1 MLLARPFEGASC
13 PDRQPSTIGRTVAHQ
28 PGTDDDAM
36 ATTRGILSAALILF
50 LTLSGCA
57 AIEREAERLRP
68 SASIESTRV
77 TGFDFDAARLLVDV
91 RVDNPNPVGIE
102 IAGLD
107 YELRLNG
114 ERVLTGESAD
124 RSDIPPRGSGTVAVP
139 ITLDYGDLA
148 DRVGH
153 LRGRDTVDYA
163 IDLGIMVD
171 VPLLGK
177 RRVPVTASGTVPIP
191 QRPEI
196 ALRDLRVERLG
207 LGGARVMLDVA
218 VSNPNAFALALNT
231 LQYELSINGGNWA
244 RGSLNELSRVGA
256 GERSTMSIPVNLDFA
271 AIGSGVREL
280 LMAGARAD
288 YDLSGVLSGT
298 AGPDLF
304 GDFEL
309 SFEETGTIGVAR

>member
-1 MLLARPFEGASC
+1 MT
-13 PDRQPSTIGRTVAHQ
+13 TIGRFFGLSLAILLA
-28 PGTDDDAM
+28 GT
-36 ATTRGILSAALILF
+36 
-50 LTLSGCA
+50 GCA
-57 AIEREAERLRP
+57 ALEREAERRKP
-68 SASIESTRV
+68 SASIDSTRV

-107 YELRLNG
+107 YELRLDD
-114 ERVLTGESAD
+114 ERVLTGDSAE
-124 RSDIPPRGSGTVAVP
+124 RSDIPARGSGTVAVP

-153 LRGRDTVDYA
+153 LRGRDKVDYA

-177 RRVPVTASGTVPIP
+177 RRLPVTASGTVPIP
-191 QRPEI
+191 QRPDI
-196 ALRDLRVERLG
+196 ALRDLRVERLS
-207 LGGARVMLDVA
+207 LGGARVVLDVA

-231 LQYELSINGGNWA
+231 LQYELSINSGDWA
-244 RGSLNELSRVGA
+244 SGALSELTQVGA
-256 GERSTMSIPVNLDFA
+256 GERSTLSVPIDLDFA
-271 AIGSGVREL
+271 AIGSGVRAL

-288 YDLSGVLSGT
+288 YGLSGVLSGT

-309 SFEETGTIGVAR
+309 SFDETGTIGVTR

>member
-1 MLLARPFEGASC
+1 MTTMGRVFGLSLAILLA
-13 PDRQPSTIGRTVAHQ
+13 
-28 PGTDDDAM
+28 GT
-36 ATTRGILSAALILF
+36 
-50 LTLSGCA
+50 GCA
-57 AIEREAERLRP
+57 ALEREAERRKP
-68 SASIESTRV
+68 SASIDSTRV

-114 ERVLTGESAD
+114 ERVLTGDSTD
-124 RSDIPPRGSGTVAVP
+124 RSDIPARGSGTVAVP
-139 ITLDYGDLA
+139 ITLNYGDLA
-148 DRVGH
+148 DRVAH

-177 RRVPVTASGTVPIP
+177 RRLPATASGTVPIP

-196 ALRDLRVERLG
+196 ALRDLRVERLN
-207 LGGARVMLDVA
+207 LGGARVVLDVA
-218 VSNPNAFALALNT
+218 VSNPNAFALALKA
-231 LQYELSINGGNWA
+231 LQYDLNINGSDWA
-244 RGSLNELSRVGA
+244 SGSLNELTRVGA
-256 GERSTMSIPVNLDFA
+256 GERSTLSVPIDLDFA
-271 AIGSGVREL
+271 AIGSGVRAL
-280 LMAGARAD
+280 LMAGARTD